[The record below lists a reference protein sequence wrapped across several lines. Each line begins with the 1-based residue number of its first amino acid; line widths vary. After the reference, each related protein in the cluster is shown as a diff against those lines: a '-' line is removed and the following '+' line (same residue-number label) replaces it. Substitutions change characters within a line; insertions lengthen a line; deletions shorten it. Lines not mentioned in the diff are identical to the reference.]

1 MANRMN
7 NFFNDDDKKIFR
19 RKLSNKNA
27 EFIDPLE
34 ISAFRIKRMQ

>member
-27 EFIDPLE
+27 NGQKYTD
-34 ISAFRIKRMQ
+34 